1 MSESNN
7 ALPPLDD
14 KFWEHLKHIKFT
26 IGIPIS
32 ETKMLNILGAL
43 EDIYIALAS
52 DDTEDAIMCLTALC
66 ALLVASKYDKADE
79 VWEELVVK
87 EAMQNFDKHLKEVID
102 EES

>member
-1 MSESNN
+1 MADKKIKVKIDVETDVEPSIAQLKALKKQLRDTAAGSEEFAKLQQQIN
-7 ALPPLDD
+7 
-14 KFWEHLKHIKFT
+14 
-26 IGIPIS
+26 
-32 ETKMLNILGAL
+32 
-43 EDIYIALAS
+43 
-52 DDTEDAIMCLTALC
+52 DTEDAIMCLTALC

>member
-14 KFWEHLKHIKFT
+14 RFWEHLKHIKFT

-66 ALLVASKYDKADE
+66 ALLVASKYEKADE

>member
-14 KFWEHLKHIKFT
+14 RFWEHLKHIKFT

-43 EDIYIALAS
+43 EDIYIALTS

-87 EAMQNFDKHLKEVID
+87 EAMHNFDKHLKEVID

>member
-7 ALPPLDD
+7 VFPPLDNT
-14 KFWEHLKHIKFT
+14 FWEHLKHLEFS

-43 EDIYIALAS
+43 EDIYVALS
-52 DDTEDAIMCLTALC
+52 NDDIEEATHCLTALG

-87 EAMQNFDKHLKEVID
+87 EAMQNFDKHLREVID
-102 EES
+102 EDQ

>member
-14 KFWEHLKHIKFT
+14 SFWEHLKHIKFT

-43 EDIYIALAS
+43 EDIYVALAS
-52 DDTEDAIMCLTALC
+52 DDTEDAITCLTALC

-87 EAMQNFDKHLKEVID
+87 EAMHNFDKHLREVID
-102 EES
+102 ENQ